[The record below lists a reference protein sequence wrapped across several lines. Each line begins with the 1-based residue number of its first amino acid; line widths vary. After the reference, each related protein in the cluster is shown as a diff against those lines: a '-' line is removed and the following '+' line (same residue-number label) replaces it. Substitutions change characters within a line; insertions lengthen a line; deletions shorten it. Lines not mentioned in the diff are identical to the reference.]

1 MWQTH
6 SAFTYKKDKCGI
18 KTSCNLLRNKKN
30 STVISTS
37 PPKNTHTYR
46 LSEHS
51 ESVSLRRERQ
61 SNTHTH
67 TQLWVCSNW
76 MMYAGLSPCW
86 RGVKKQSTFHL
97 WWVRRQRDSHRGWK
111 ADVLAEMK
119 ANVPCRPP
127 PPPARSEMPHNHQR
141 LDMHL
146 NSKATEKKKK
156 KTEDIIGV
164 LIMIDSFIPLLD
176 TAAER
181 ADVEEC
187 YHWLANVKIWK
198 KCTHLNHRIRLTAK
212 APWNGSESL
221 KRRRTRFSNSPQCA
235 FKHRSRFL
243 DDYEIQQHYEQ
254 HRKQISEHVHKEKQ
268 KKNCHFVNCM
278 VKLQV
283 I

>member
-1 MWQTH
+1 MLEGRQKAINVPSLMSPATAW
-6 SAFTYKKDKCGI
+6 FTSRMESWCAGRDEGQCSLS
-18 KTSCNLLRNKKN
+18 TPSPPSPLRNA
-30 STVISTS
+30 TQS
-37 PPKNTHTYR
+37 PEIRHA
-46 LSEHS
+46 S
-51 ESVSLRRERQ
+51 
-61 SNTHTH
+61 
-67 TQLWVCSNW
+67 QL
-76 MMYAGLSPCW
+76 
-86 RGVKKQSTFHL
+86 Q
-97 WWVRRQRDSHRGWK
+97 SHR
-111 ADVLAEMK
+111 
-119 ANVPCRPP
+119 
-127 PPPARSEMPHNHQR
+127 
-141 LDMHL
+141 
-146 NSKATEKKKK
+146 KKKK